1 MVEEKNKKVEKV
13 RFQFDPHIELD
24 FEGGQISSD
33 TGLLLYREFEE
44 KMGLMDLV
52 KENIS
57 FKRPYRTHSN
67 IDCIRQQVYSLLG
80 DHEDNNDAEYIKEDP
95 TMKRSKRGIIQST
108 NSVSL

>member
-1 MVEEKNKKVEKV
+1 MIERRTKVVEKKKERIEKI

-52 KENIS
+52 KANIS
-57 FKRPYRTHSN
+57 FKRPYRTYSN
-67 IDCIRQQVYSLLG
+67 IGCIC
-80 DHEDNNDAEYIKEDP
+80 
-95 TMKRSKRGIIQST
+95 
-108 NSVSL
+108 